1 MSAYASTKM
10 VEEIRGKFFK
20 EIEELQQN
28 VKKLSL
34 QINTSGEKSS
44 IELEQV
50 KKTVY
55 SVESEVTGKLT
66 QMMIEMEGFIKARKR
81 DKND

>member
-1 MSAYASTKM
+1 
-10 VEEIRGKFFK
+10 
-20 EIEELQQN
+20 
-28 VKKLSL
+28 
-34 QINTSGEKSS
+34 
-44 IELEQV
+44 V

>member
-34 QINTSGEKSS
+34 QINTSGEKST
-44 IELEQV
+44 IELE
-50 KKTVY
+50 
-55 SVESEVTGKLT
+55 
-66 QMMIEMEGFIKARKR
+66 
-81 DKND
+81 

>member
-34 QINTSGEKSS
+34 QINTSGEKST